1 MKTLI
6 ITGFELKRVVQKKWF
21 IISTIL
27 TPVFIILYAAF
38 PVLIGA
44 LSQKERT
51 LGMIDKTG
59 IVIQEFQKEYSNST
73 LEKKQKKGKFNFDEK
88 SIKIKIQ
95 SLKNID
101 EGKSLIAS
109 KKLDGI
115 LIIEDDF
122 FKTRKA
128 TLYMRNV
135 ADTVFQTMVRTRL
148 NRIAEL
154 YLLKKLNLEENILE
168 EILKGTNLK
177 ILKVEKGEI
186 KKESMES
193 VFTLYMIFS
202 MLLFFGLVGYGQIL
216 LRRVIEDKRSRI
228 VEVLYS
234 SAPPYQIFMGKLL
247 GVGIAGIL
255 QLFFWLG
262 LGLIGYFYASSYFPS
277 FNISAFFSKFL
288 LFLLFFFT
296 GFFLY
301 STIFLTIGSIV
312 ETEED
317 AQHLMGPI
325 MMIITLPFAI
335 SFVLMMTPESWL
347 TIFFSYFPYSAPFFM
362 MMRSIISSISPME
375 IVASV
380 MLVVLTSIVSVW
392 IASKIFRI
400 GMLHTGKK
408 PTIPEL
414 IKWIRTG

>member
-1 MKTLI
+1 VKTLI

-148 NRIAEL
+148 NRITEL

-177 ILKVEKGEI
+177 ILKVEKE
-186 KKESMES
+186 
-193 VFTLYMIFS
+193 
-202 MLLFFGLVGYGQIL
+202 
-216 LRRVIEDKRSRI
+216 R
-228 VEVLYS
+228 
-234 SAPPYQIFMGKLL
+234 
-247 GVGIAGIL
+247 
-255 QLFFWLG
+255 
-262 LGLIGYFYASSYFPS
+262 
-277 FNISAFFSKFL
+277 
-288 LFLLFFFT
+288 
-296 GFFLY
+296 
-301 STIFLTIGSIV
+301 
-312 ETEED
+312 
-317 AQHLMGPI
+317 
-325 MMIITLPFAI
+325 
-335 SFVLMMTPESWL
+335 
-347 TIFFSYFPYSAPFFM
+347 
-362 MMRSIISSISPME
+362 
-375 IVASV
+375 
-380 MLVVLTSIVSVW
+380 
-392 IASKIFRI
+392 
-400 GMLHTGKK
+400 
-408 PTIPEL
+408 
-414 IKWIRTG
+414 